1 MELSGG
7 TQIDDALARVGELLA
22 AEGRTYAIV
31 VIGGAALNLLG
42 IVERATTDIDILA
55 FAQKTGAGTPELVE
69 APEPLPSPLMRAAH
83 IVGGDLGLA
92 DGWLNAGPAAQWR
105 SGLPPG
111 LDQRIEWRRY
121 AALDVGIVG
130 RRDLVFFK
138 LYAAAD
144 STGRDSVHYQDL
156 LALRPDAEELEAAAK
171 WVGAQD
177 FSAEF
182 HRILDQVERHVR
194 NDLGLDRNTPQR

>member
-69 APEPLPSPLMRAAH
+69 APELLPSPLMRAAH

-111 LDQRIEWRRY
+111 LD
-121 AALDVGIVG
+121 
-130 RRDLVFFK
+130 
-138 LYAAAD
+138 
-144 STGRDSVHYQDL
+144 
-156 LALRPDAEELEAAAK
+156 
-171 WVGAQD
+171 
-177 FSAEF
+177 
-182 HRILDQVERHVR
+182 
-194 NDLGLDRNTPQR
+194 